1 MKCLNCGKENLRGNS
16 IIEGL
21 QLLTCFDCGAIHQVI
36 GHEWVEGVGETE
48 EEREE
53 TCGLVPLLALVGTAR
68 LKSNSA
74 I

>member
-1 MKCLNCGKENLRGNS
+1 MKCLDCGKENLRGNS

-36 GHEWVEGVGETE
+36 GHEWVEGEGETE

-53 TCGLVPLLALVGTAR
+53 SSGLVPLLVLVGRAKI
-68 LKSNSA
+68 KSSA
-74 I
+74 AS